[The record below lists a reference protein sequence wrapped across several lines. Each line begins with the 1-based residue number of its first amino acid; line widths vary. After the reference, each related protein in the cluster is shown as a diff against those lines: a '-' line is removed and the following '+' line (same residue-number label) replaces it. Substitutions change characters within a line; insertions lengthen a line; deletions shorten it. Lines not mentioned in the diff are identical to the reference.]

1 MKKNDIL
8 TGNCVDY
15 THEGLGI
22 VKANDFTFFIK
33 NVLVNEE
40 IEFVITKLNKSYGY
54 GKCTNII
61 SPSKERVEPFCPYYG
76 KCGGCQIQHMSYQE
90 QLRFKTSLVQNNMN
104 KIGGLDIE
112 VQPTLASVNTCSYR
126 NKAQFPVCIDEKG
139 IEIGFYRIHSNEII
153 DMNQCMIQSD
163 TINSIMNTTRKLLI
177 DGNYTNDFRHL
188 LIKHAFYTNEVMV
201 VFVTKKKKV
210 TGLNKLVR
218 QLVALHSEIK
228 SVIQNVNKRNDNV
241 ILADEEQ
248 LLYGKETIMD
258 SLDDLKFIIASRSFY
273 QVNPAQ
279 TKVLYE
285 TALKFAEI
293 DHNDTVIDLYC
304 GVGTISLFLAKQ
316 AKKVIG
322 IEIVDAAIENAKEN
336 AKLNNIDNV
345 EFVCSDAST
354 YAQDLVKQNMQVDV
368 VVVDPPRK
376 GCDEIALDSICLMN
390 PKKIVYVSCNP
401 ATLARDLKHLETKG
415 YKTTI
420 VQPCDMF
427 PSSFHVENV
436 ALLTNAQK

>member
-8 TGNCVDY
+8 TGICVDY

-54 GKCTNII
+54 GKYTNII

-90 QLRFKTSLVQNNMN
+90 QLRFKTSLVQNNMK

-112 VQPTLASVNTCSYR
+112 IQPTLASANTCSYR
-126 NKAQFPVCIDEKG
+126 NKAQFPVHISEEG
-139 IEIGFYRIHSNEII
+139 IKIGFYRIHSNDII

-163 TINSIMNTTRKLLI
+163 TINSIMNTTRKLLV
-177 DGNYTNDFRHL
+177 DGNYTNNFRHL

-201 VFVTKKKKV
+201 VFVTRKKKV

-218 QLVALHSEIK
+218 QLIELHPEIK

-241 ILADEEQ
+241 ILSDEEH

-273 QVNPAQ
+273 QVNPVQ

-285 TALKFAEI
+285 TALKFADI
-293 DHNDTVIDLYC
+293 NHNDTVIDLYC

-336 AKLNNIDNV
+336 AKLNHIDNV

-354 YAQDLVKQNMQVDV
+354 YAQYLVKQNMQVDV

-376 GCDEIALDSICLMN
+376 GCDELTLDSICMMN

-415 YKTTI
+415 YKTMI

-436 ALLTNAQK
+436 SPLTKV